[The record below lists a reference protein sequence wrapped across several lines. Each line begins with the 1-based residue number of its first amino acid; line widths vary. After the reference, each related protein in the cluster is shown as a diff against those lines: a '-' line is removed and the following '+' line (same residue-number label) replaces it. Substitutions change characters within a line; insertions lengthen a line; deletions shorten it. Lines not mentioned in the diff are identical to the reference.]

1 MPADR
6 ILRMGAG
13 PASELTQMLRAWS
26 EGDREA
32 LDRLT
37 PLVVDELRRI
47 AHRYMERE
55 RGEHTLQ
62 ATALV
67 NEAWLRLI
75 DTDNVRWQDRAHF
88 FGICARIMRRILIDA
103 ARARMTGKRGGGAL
117 RVTLDAELPATT
129 GEAEVLDVEEALQAL
144 TVVDERKARVVEL
157 RYFGGLSAVETAH
170 VLGISEQ
177 SVHRDWRLARSWLL
191 RELSRCKPPAT

>member
-1 MPADR
+1 
-6 ILRMGAG
+6 MGAA
-13 PASELTQMLRAWS
+13 PASELTRLLRAWS
-26 EGDREA
+26 DGDREA

-47 AHRYMERE
+47 AHRYVDRE

-75 DTDNVRWQDRAHF
+75 DTDQVRWEDRAHF

-103 ARARMTGKRGGGAL
+103 ARARMTEKRGGGAL
-117 RVTLDAELPATT
+117 RVTLDAELPVATR
-129 GEAEVLDVEEALQAL
+129 EAEILDVDEALQAL
-144 TVVDERKARVVEL
+144 TAIDERKASVVEL
-157 RYFGGLSAVETAH
+157 RFFGGLSAEQTAH

-177 SVHRDWRLARSWLL
+177 SVHRDWRIARSWLL
-191 RELSRCKPPAT
+191 RELSRSKPSA